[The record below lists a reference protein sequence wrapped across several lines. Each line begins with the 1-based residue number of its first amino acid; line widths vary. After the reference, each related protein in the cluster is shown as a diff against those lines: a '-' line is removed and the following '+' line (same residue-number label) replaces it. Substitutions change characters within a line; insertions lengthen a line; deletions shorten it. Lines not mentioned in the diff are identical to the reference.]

1 MIINYLIDNEQY
13 ESILKATFLIVLSV
27 AGNFLAETLGCQTQT
42 LLNNMYAK
50 HILIFFVIYFTID
63 FTQGDTVDNPFMNI
77 GKALIVWILFHLF
90 THMDIQPTILAVSLF
105 MILFFISNYRHYI
118 KSNLKFLSNSEKK
131 ITLQIDKNL
140 ELAQTMV
147 FLSTLVVIIIGF
159 GIYYIEKRREYNK
172 HFSILK
178 FIFGNPTCKHYTPKK
193 VKLFKK

>member
-1 MIINYLIDNEQY
+1 MNFKHFIDNEQY

-90 THMDIQPTILAVSLF
+90 THMDIQPTILAISLF

-159 GIYYIEKRREYNK
+159 GIYYIEKRREYSK
-172 HFSILK
+172 HFSLLK
-178 FIFGNPTCKHYTPKK
+178 FIFGNPTCKHSTPKRA
-193 VKLFKK
+193 KLFKK

>member
-1 MIINYLIDNEQY
+1 
-13 ESILKATFLIVLSV
+13 
-27 AGNFLAETLGCQTQT
+27 
-42 LLNNMYAK
+42 MYAK

-90 THMDIQPTILAVSLF
+90 THMDIQPTILAISLF

-159 GIYYIEKRREYNK
+159 GIYYIEKRREYSK
-172 HFSILK
+172 HFSLLK
-178 FIFGNPTCKHYTPKK
+178 FIFGNPTCKHSTPKRA
-193 VKLFKK
+193 KLFKK

>member
-193 VKLFKK
+193 GKII